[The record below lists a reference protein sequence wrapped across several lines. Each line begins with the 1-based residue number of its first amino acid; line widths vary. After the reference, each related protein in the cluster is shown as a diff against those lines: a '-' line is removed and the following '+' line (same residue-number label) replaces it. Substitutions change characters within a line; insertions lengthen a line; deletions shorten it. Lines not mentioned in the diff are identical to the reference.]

1 MQAPAMN
8 ELQRAQD
15 LAAAASVLAKDLGCT
30 CDVQVIV
37 AVSASTGRQRVTSVH
52 EHRCSMP
59 EDEGAAS

>member
-15 LAAAASVLAKDLGCT
+15 LAAAASVLAKHLGCT
-30 CDVQVIV
+30 CDVQVVV

-52 EHRCSMP
+52 ENHCSMP
-59 EDEGAAS
+59 GDEGADS

>member
-37 AVSASTGRQRVTSVH
+37 AVSASTGRHRVTSIH
-52 EHRCSMP
+52 EHHCSMP
-59 EDEGAAS
+59 ADDEAVS